1 MNKFC
6 VEKYTYFLTNKTH
19 SIEYLYFDYNELT
32 NFMIMNCNNTDFA
45 IHNET
50 LINYNEG
57 YKYNIKGYREFL
69 RKEIRNNRLDDIL
82 DDDN

>member
-6 VEKYTYFLTNKTH
+6 VEKHLITDKVH
-19 SIEYLYFDYNELT
+19 RIEYIYLDYIQLT
-32 NFMIMNCNNTDFA
+32 NFMIMNCSSLDF
-45 IHNET
+45 ILHNDI
-50 LINYNEG
+50 LRNYNEG

-69 RKEIRNNRLDDIL
+69 KQEIRNNRLDDIL

>member
-32 NFMIMNCNNTDFA
+32 NFMIMNCSSLDF
-45 IHNET
+45 ILHNDI
-50 LINYNEG
+50 LRNYNEG
-57 YKYNIKGYREFL
+57 YKYKIKGYKEFI
-69 RKEIRNNRLDDIL
+69 RKEIRNNRIDDIL
-82 DDDN
+82 ND